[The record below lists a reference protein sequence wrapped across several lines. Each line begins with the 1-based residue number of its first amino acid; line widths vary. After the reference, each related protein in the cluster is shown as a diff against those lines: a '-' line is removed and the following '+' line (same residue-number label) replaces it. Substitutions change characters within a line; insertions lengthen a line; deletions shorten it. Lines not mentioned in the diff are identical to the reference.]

1 MQLTDYI
8 PTINTLRNVIDIALV
23 FIIVYVVLKLL
34 RGTRA
39 VPTVVGMVILALLYW
54 LAVAQELS
62 TLEFVLRYAV
72 GFIGIAIIVL
82 FQSEIRQALI
92 YFANRLRFPILK
104 RQRGQFGGS
113 VYDEIVLAVTT
124 LASEKTGALIV
135 IERNIGLRNFIDAG
149 VQLDAR
155 LSYDLLVTIFNPSTP
170 LHDGAVVIQNERL
183 AAASVFL
190 PLTKNPEISRELGT
204 RHRAAIGITEGSD
217 AISLVV
223 SEETGLIT
231 YVEAGEVR
239 RNIETTQLRK
249 LLLDAMEIPLIEPP
263 RNAQSDEGGGDREL
277 RIENGELRMENCKA
291 KISPPASP
299 SNLDSSLMSSEGKH
313 RIAQLAMLHD
323 VPSQLD
329 PVLLILNSQ
338 FSILN

>member
-1 MQLTDYI
+1 MRWIDLV
-8 PTINTLRNVIDIALV
+8 PTINTLRNVLDIALV
-23 FIIVYVVLKLL
+23 FIIVYVVLKLF

-39 VPTVVGMVILALLYW
+39 VPTVVGMVILGLLYW
-54 LAVAQELS
+54 LAATQELS

-72 GFIGIAIIVL
+72 GFLGIAIIVL
-82 FQSEIRQALI
+82 FQSEIRQALM

-231 YVEAGEVR
+231 YVEAGVVH
-239 RNIETTQLRK
+239 RNLDTNQLRK
-249 LLLDAMEIPLIEPP
+249 LLLDALEIPLIEPRRDAP
-263 RNAQSDEGGGDREL
+263 
-277 RIENGELRMENCKA
+277 KA
-291 KISPPASP
+291 IK
-299 SNLDSSLMSSEGKH
+299 EVET
-313 RIAQLAMLHD
+313 D
-323 VPSQLD
+323 VT
-329 PVLLILNSQ
+329 VG
-338 FSILN
+338 

>member
-1 MQLTDYI
+1 MPIGARRSNTMQVTNYM
-8 PTINTLRNVIDIALV
+8 PTINTLRNVLDISLV

-39 VPTVVGMVILALLYW
+39 VPTVIGMVILALLYW
-54 LAVAQELS
+54 FAAAQELS

-92 YFANRLRFPILK
+92 YFASRFRFPILK

-149 VQLDAR
+149 VQVDAR

-170 LHDGAVVIQNERL
+170 LHDGAVVIQHERL

-190 PLTKNPEISRELGT
+190 PLTKNPEVSRELGT

-231 YVEAGEVR
+231 YVEAGKVS
-239 RNIETTQLRK
+239 RNIDPAQLRR
-249 LLLDAMEIPLIEPP
+249 LLLDAMEIPLVEP
-263 RNAQSDEGGGDREL
+263 RREKNFTT
-277 RIENGELRMENCKA
+277 ENTESTEIM
-291 KISPPASP
+291 
-299 SNLDSSLMSSEGKH
+299 
-313 RIAQLAMLHD
+313 
-323 VPSQLD
+323 
-329 PVLLILNSQ
+329 
-338 FSILN
+338 

>member
-1 MQLTDYI
+1 MFAPYQMQITNYI
-8 PTINTLRNVIDIALV
+8 PTLNTLRNALDIALV
-23 FIIVYVVLKLL
+23 FVIVYVVLKLL

-54 LAVAQELS
+54 FAVAQDLA

-92 YFANRLRFPILK
+92 YFANRFRFPILK

-135 IERNIGLRNFIDAG
+135 IERNVGLRNFVDAG
-149 VQLDAR
+149 VQLDAKI
-155 LSYDLLVTIFNPSTP
+155 SYDLLVSIFNPSSP

-204 RHRAAIGITEGSD
+204 RHRAAIGVTEGSD

-231 YVEAGEVR
+231 YVEKGQVR
-239 RNIETTQLRK
+239 RNLDTTQLRK
-249 LLLDAMEIPLIEPP
+249 LMLEAMEIPLI
-263 RNAQSDEGGGDREL
+263 QSRPEKGFATENTEGTE
-277 RIENGELRMENCKA
+277 I
-291 KISPPASP
+291 I
-299 SNLDSSLMSSEGKH
+299 
-313 RIAQLAMLHD
+313 
-323 VPSQLD
+323 
-329 PVLLILNSQ
+329 
-338 FSILN
+338 

>member
-1 MQLTDYI
+1 MRFTDYI
-8 PTINTLRNVIDIALV
+8 TINTLRNVIDIALV
-23 FIIVYVVLKLL
+23 FVIVYVVLKLL

-39 VPTVVGMVILALLYW
+39 VPTVVGLILLALLYW
-54 LAVAQELS
+54 LALEQDFA

-72 GFIGIAIIVL
+72 VYVGFAIIVL

-92 YFANRLRFPILK
+92 YFANRLRFPIMRK
-104 RQRGQFGGS
+104 QRGQFGGS

-135 IERNIGLRNFIDAG
+135 MERKVGLRNFVDAG

-155 LSYDLLVTIFNPSTP
+155 ISYDLLVSIFHPETP
-170 LHDGAVVIQNERL
+170 LHDGAVVIQNERI

-190 PLTKNPEISRELGT
+190 PLTKNPSISRELGT

-231 YVEAGEVR
+231 YVEAGEIR
-239 RNIETTQLRK
+239 RNLDTTGLRK
-249 LLLDAMEIPLIEPP
+249 LLLNAMEIPLVQTPREPTKMMK
-263 RNAQSDEGGGDREL
+263 E
-277 RIENGELRMENCKA
+277 
-291 KISPPASP
+291 
-299 SNLDSSLMSSEGKH
+299 SETEITIG
-313 RIAQLAMLHD
+313 
-323 VPSQLD
+323 
-329 PVLLILNSQ
+329 
-338 FSILN
+338 

>member
-1 MQLTDYI
+1 MGMQFLDYM
-8 PTINTLRNVIDIALV
+8 PTISTLRNVLDIALV
-23 FIIVYVVLKLL
+23 FVIVYVVLKLL

-54 LAVAQELS
+54 FALAQDLS

-72 GFIGIAIIVL
+72 VYIGIAIIVL

-92 YFANRLRFPILK
+92 YFANRFRFPILR
-104 RQRGQFGGS
+104 RQRSQFGGS

-149 VQLDAR
+149 VQIDAR
-155 LSYDLLVTIFNPSTP
+155 ISYDLLVTVFDPSTP
-170 LHDGAVVIQNERL
+170 LHDGAVIIQNERL

-217 AISLVV
+217 AISIVV

-231 YVEAGEVR
+231 YVEAGNVR
-239 RNIETTQLRK
+239 RNLDPTALRK
-249 LLLDAMEIPLIEPP
+249 ALLEAMEIPLVET
-263 RNAQSDEGGGDREL
+263 RRETA
-277 RIENGELRMENCKA
+277 KA
-291 KISPPASP
+291 LKEVETDITVS
-299 SNLDSSLMSSEGKH
+299 
-313 RIAQLAMLHD
+313 
-323 VPSQLD
+323 
-329 PVLLILNSQ
+329 
-338 FSILN
+338 

>member
-1 MQLTDYI
+1 MQIADYI
-8 PTINTLRNVIDIALV
+8 FTLNTLRNVLDFVLV
-23 FIIVYVVLKLL
+23 FVIVYVVLKLL

-54 LAVAQELS
+54 VAVSQELS

-135 IERNIGLRNFIDAG
+135 IERSIGLRNFVDAG
-149 VQLDAR
+149 VQLDSKI
-155 LSYDLLVTIFNPSTP
+155 SYDLLVTIFNPSTP

-190 PLTKNPEISRELGT
+190 PLTKNPEVSRELGT

-217 AISLVV
+217 AISIVV

-231 YVEAGEVR
+231 YVEAGVVR
-239 RNIETTQLRK
+239 RNVDATTLRK
-249 LLLDAMEIPLIEPP
+249 LLLDAMEIPLVEP
-263 RNAQSDEGGGDREL
+263 RREMAKSMTEAE
-277 RIENGELRMENCKA
+277 IEN
-291 KISPPASP
+291 
-299 SNLDSSLMSSEGKH
+299 
-313 RIAQLAMLHD
+313 
-323 VPSQLD
+323 
-329 PVLLILNSQ
+329 
-338 FSILN
+338 

>member
-1 MQLTDYI
+1 MQFTDLI
-8 PTINTLRNVIDIALV
+8 PTINSLRNVIDIALV
-23 FIIVYVVLKLL
+23 FVIVYVVLKLL

-54 LAVAQELS
+54 LAVTQELS

-104 RQRGQFGGS
+104 KQRGQFGGS

-149 VQLDAR
+149 VQLDAHI
-155 LSYDLLVTIFNPSTP
+155 SYDLLVTIFNPATT
-170 LHDGAVVIQNERL
+170 LHDGAIVIQNERL

-190 PLTKNPEISRELGT
+190 PLTKNPEVSRELGT
-204 RHRAAIGITEGSD
+204 RHRAAIGITEGTD

-239 RNIETTQLRK
+239 RNIDPTTLRK
-249 LLLDAMEIPLIEPP
+249 LLLDALEIPLIES
-263 RNAQSDEGGGDREL
+263 RREKAFATEST
-277 RIENGELRMENCKA
+277 ENTEAL
-291 KISPPASP
+291 
-299 SNLDSSLMSSEGKH
+299 
-313 RIAQLAMLHD
+313 
-323 VPSQLD
+323 
-329 PVLLILNSQ
+329 
-338 FSILN
+338 